1 MALTYKNCEPF
12 LPLKDG
18 DQATVVKVFDGDSI
32 TLGWTDADHK
42 NVRLP
47 CRLRGIDTPE
57 LRGSSAHEK
66 ALALRAKDRLQSKVL
81 GKVVTIRSP
90 GKEKYGRVLSY
101 LETDDCTSVSEYML
115 EDKEICRPYQG
126 GKKEDW
132 N

>member
-18 DQATVVKVFDGDSI
+18 DQATVVKVFDGDSL
-32 TLGWTDADHK
+32 TVAWKDADGQ

-57 LRGSSAHEK
+57 IRGSSTHERE
-66 ALALRAKDRLQSKVL
+66 LALRAKDRLQLKVL

-90 GKEKYGRVLSY
+90 GKEKYGRVLSF
-101 LETDDCTSVSEYML
+101 LETADCASVSEYML
-115 EDKEICRPYQG
+115 EDKEICRPYKG
-126 GKKEDW
+126 GKKADW
-132 N
+132 D